1 MYTRICNEH
10 FISGTEVTKENK
22 DMFNPINSSLPS
34 GETTGGCNKEHDN
47 NSDGSSDEDSI
58 SLLHDLNTIQS
69 KEGMQHCGLILAT
82 NSKESKNMMA
92 ISQLQVA
99 EYAVDDA
106 DNALH
111 KASAEGNVEGVQ
123 ELFNA
128 DGDINAYG
136 SQPNTRNTLGF
147 TALDVADQMENKE
160 LFNKSSTSQ
169 TQPDTLS
176 GELSAEAHSNKLPP
190 CHSSFSC
197 TSNLEP
203 RELDNGNRT
212 DKPAGIPLRKND
224 TATDNTARQMLAS
237 VEKKQKEIS
246 TWSLTQP
253 QDGVVFVCSCFPV
266 IYLSAITN
274 IQNEL
279 AEIFVKQQ
287 LEKDNLVH
295 KYKSMTSPI
304 LQHGVK
310 IKFLSLCSRQRKL
323 VNILQMQ
330 MNQMTEMKKG
340 SQDKLIPK
348 RGTQKSTRRANPQK
362 RLAQTKDKVLTVLPG
377 LFLPAHRQDH
387 SYLLKIIQANNVQTK
402 YIYPP
407 SQGRAKEHSKHLSQ
421 LIQKG
426 LIPHGGVLQIFLKGK
441 WHSAHVQGN
450 GSIKD
455 SKGKSHLFPEC
466 WLQSILANNIPVS
479 STYAWDKVMFQNKT
493 LSYLFKKLTEESTSE
508 TDVQH
513 NSHGFNQETLT
524 PGLFSLSAGIFDCG
538 RSAHFL
544 SGTSFRSTQCS
555 KNRQAASEV
564 LVSVCELLIPR
575 LPTGGSLNT
584 KC

>member
-106 DNALH
+106 DNANDSQNGNMHKEIQLYETDENEDAVPHKTCRVDEACGEVLTQAGDIVNLENIAALH

-128 DGDINAYG
+128 DGDINAVSNDYDTPLLDCVSSGHQQGVNIVFQYG

-253 QDGVVFVCSCFPV
+253 QDGV

-362 RLAQTKDKVLTVLPG
+362 RLAQTKDK
-377 LFLPAHRQDH
+377 
-387 SYLLKIIQANNVQTK
+387 
-402 YIYPP
+402 
-407 SQGRAKEHSKHLSQ
+407 
-421 LIQKG
+421 
-426 LIPHGGVLQIFLKGK
+426 GK

-513 NSHGFNQETLT
+513 GFNQETLT
-524 PGLFSLSAGIFDCG
+524 PVPGLNPLMAI
-538 RSAHFL
+538 R
-544 SGTSFRSTQCS
+544 T
-555 KNRQAASEV
+555 V
-564 LVSVCELLIPR
+564 YLVADEELIPNAIIDSYWKR
-575 LPTGGSLNT
+575 LLQKDFPQF
-584 KC
+584 

>member
-1 MYTRICNEH
+1 MHKEIQLYETDENEDAVPH
-10 FISGTEVTKENK
+10 KTCRVDEACGEVLTQAGDIVNLEN
-22 DMFNPINSSLPS
+22 I
-34 GETTGGCNKEHDN
+34 
-47 NSDGSSDEDSI
+47 
-58 SLLHDLNTIQS
+58 
-69 KEGMQHCGLILAT
+69 A
-82 NSKESKNMMA
+82 
-92 ISQLQVA
+92 
-99 EYAVDDA
+99 
-106 DNALH
+106 ALH

-128 DGDINAYG
+128 DGDINAVSNDYDTPLLDCVSSGHQQGVNIVFQYG

-253 QDGVVFVCSCFPV
+253 QDGV

-387 SYLLKIIQANNVQTK
+387 SYLLKINQANNVQTK

-513 NSHGFNQETLT
+513 GFNQETLT
-524 PGLFSLSAGIFDCG
+524 PVPGLNPLMAI
-538 RSAHFL
+538 R
-544 SGTSFRSTQCS
+544 T
-555 KNRQAASEV
+555 V
-564 LVSVCELLIPR
+564 YLVADEELIPNAIIDSYWKR
-575 LPTGGSLNT
+575 LLQKDFPQF
-584 KC
+584 